1 MKYYAKVIE
10 INDDIDEEVLLSFGE
25 NDIYCFIA
33 SCPYEI
39 IKGNVYLVEV
49 ELSFF
54 DSEVIEP
61 QSESD
66 LSIIRQGDDFSY
78 EIRGF
83 KIDNKII
90 TNGLVFS
97 DGLYIQEYGYI
108 NHEYVLIKPDRISVS
123 FL

>member
-10 INDDIDEEVLLSFGE
+10 TNDDIDEEVLLSFGE
-25 NDIYCFIA
+25 INIYCFIV

-39 IKGNVYLVEV
+39 IKGNVYLVEI
-49 ELSFF
+49 ELSFL
-54 DSEVIEP
+54 DSEIIEP

-66 LSIIRQGDDFSY
+66 LSIIRQGDSFSY

-83 KIDNKII
+83 KIDDKII
-90 TNGLVFS
+90 VNGLAFM
-97 DGLYIQEYGYI
+97 DDLYTQEYGYI

>member
-1 MKYYAKVIE
+1 MNYYAKVIE
-10 INDDIDEEVLLSFGE
+10 INDDIDDEVLLSFGE

-49 ELSFF
+49 ELSFL

-66 LSIIRQGDDFSY
+66 LSIIRQGNDFSY

-83 KIDNKII
+83 KIDDKII

>member
-10 INDDIDEEVLLSFGE
+10 TNDDIDEEVLLSFGE
-25 NDIYCFIA
+25 INIYCFIV

-39 IKGNVYLVEV
+39 IKGNVYLVEI
-49 ELSFF
+49 ELSFL
-54 DSEVIEP
+54 DSEIIEP

-66 LSIIRQGDDFSY
+66 LSIIRQGDGFSY

-83 KIDNKII
+83 KIDDKII
-90 TNGLVFS
+90 VNGLAFM
-97 DGLYIQEYGYI
+97 DDLYTQEYGYI

>member
-25 NDIYCFIA
+25 INIYCFIV

-39 IKGNVYLVEV
+39 IKGNIYLVEV
-49 ELSFF
+49 ELSFL

-61 QSESD
+61 QPESD

-83 KIDNKII
+83 KIDDKII
-90 TNGLVFS
+90 SNGLIFS
-97 DGLYIQEYGYI
+97 DDLYIQEYGYI

-123 FL
+123 FI

>member
-49 ELSFF
+49 ELSFL
-54 DSEVIEP
+54 DSEIIEP

-83 KIDNKII
+83 KIDDKII

-97 DGLYIQEYGYI
+97 DGLYIQEYGYN